1 MNLDKLERKF
11 GRFAIRN
18 LMVYLIILYVGGFAL
33 VYFRPGFYEMYLSL
47 DWSMI
52 LKGQVWRLVTYIMYP
67 PSTSILWF
75 LLECFIFWSLGSNLE
90 KMWGTFYF
98 NLYVFIGLLANVVI
112 SLLVYL
118 IGHWILPLTA
128 DSLYMSFLL
137 AFAMTVPEMRFYLY
151 MIIPVKAKYL
161 AFFYLGIMALEL
173 VLGGWALRFSVIA
186 SLVNVA
192 IFFIFIRKP
201 ILRVK
206 QMIRRAEFS
215 RNIKAAEPTLKNG
228 GARHRCAVC
237 GRTELDDPNL
247 EFRYCSKCAG
257 GREYCLDH
265 LYTHV
270 HVTAENPEEQR

>member
-1 MNLDKLERKF
+1 MSLDKLERKL

-18 LMVYLIILYVGGFAL
+18 LMLYLIVLYVGGFIL
-33 VYFRPGFYEMYLSL
+33 VTLRPGFYEAYLSL

-52 LKGQVWRLVTYIMYP
+52 LKGQVWRLVTYIMFP

-90 KMWGTFYF
+90 KLWGTFYF
-98 NLYVFIGLLANVVI
+98 NLYVFIGLLANVII
-112 SLLVYL
+112 SLLVYV
-118 IGHWILPLTA
+118 IGHRILYLTA
-128 DSLYMSFLL
+128 DNLYMSFLL

-161 AFFYLGIMALEL
+161 AIFYLVILGFEL
-173 VLGGWALRFSVIA
+173 VLGSWALRFSVIA

-192 IFFIFIRKP
+192 VFFLFIRKP

-206 QMIRRAEFS
+206 QFIRRQQFQQ
-215 RNIKAAEPTLKNG
+215 NIRAAEPVQRNG

-257 GREYCLDH
+257 GREYCMDH
-265 LYTHV
+265 LYPHV
-270 HVTAENPEEQR
+270 HVTGEQQ

>member
-1 MNLDKLERKF
+1 MSLDKLERKL

-18 LMVYLIILYVGGFAL
+18 LMIYLIILYVGGFAL

-52 LKGQVWRLVTYIMYP
+52 FKGQVWRLVTYIMYP
-67 PSTSILWF
+67 PSTSVLWF
-75 LLECFIFWSLGSNLE
+75 LLECFIFWSLGSSLE

-112 SLLVYL
+112 SFLVYT
-118 IGHWILPLTA
+118 IGHMNLYFTA
-128 DSLYMSFLL
+128 SNLYISFLL

-161 AFFYLGIMALEL
+161 GIFYLVIMGLEL
-173 VLGGWALRFSVIA
+173 VLGDWGLRFSVIA

-192 IFFIFIRKP
+192 IFFLFLRKP

-206 QMIRRAEFS
+206 QFVRRREFQQNIR
-215 RNIKAAEPTLKNG
+215 AAEPTVKYG

-270 HVTAENPEEQR
+270 HVTAGQPEEQR

>member
-1 MNLDKLERKF
+1 MSMENLERRF
-11 GRFAIRN
+11 GRFAVRN
-18 LMVYLIILYVGGFAL
+18 LMIYLIILYVGGYLL
-33 VYFRPGFYEMYLSL
+33 VYFRPGFYEAYLSL
-47 DWSMI
+47 NWAMI
-52 LKGQVWRLVTYIMYP
+52 LKGQVWRLVTYVMYP
-67 PSTSILWF
+67 PSTNILWF

-90 KMWGTFYF
+90 KLWGTFYF

-161 AFFYLGIMALEL
+161 AFFYLGILALEL
-173 VLGGWALRFSVIA
+173 VLGSWATRFSVIA

-206 QMIRRAEFS
+206 QMIRRAEF
-215 RNIKAAEPTLKNG
+215 RQNIRAAEPTLKNG

-270 HVTAENPEEQR
+270 HVTAEDPEEQR

>member
-1 MNLDKLERKF
+1 
-11 GRFAIRN
+11 
-18 LMVYLIILYVGGFAL
+18 
-33 VYFRPGFYEMYLSL
+33 
-47 DWSMI
+47 
-52 LKGQVWRLVTYIMYP
+52 
-67 PSTSILWF
+67 
-75 LLECFIFWSLGSNLE
+75 
-90 KMWGTFYF
+90 MWGTFYF
-98 NLYVFIGLLANVVI
+98 NLYVFIGLLANVVV

-118 IGHWILPLTA
+118 IGGKILFLTA
-128 DSLYMSFLL
+128 DNLFMSFLL
-137 AFAMTVPEMRFYLY
+137 AFAMTVPEMQFYLY

-173 VLGGWALRFSVIA
+173 VFGSWALRFSVIA
-186 SLVNVA
+186 SLVNVV
-192 IFFIFIRKP
+192 IFFVFIRKP

-206 QMIRRAEFS
+206 QFVRRQQFRQNIR
-215 RNIKAAEPTLKNG
+215 AAEPTLKYG

-270 HVTAENPEEQR
+270 HVTQEQP